1 MALAACGA
9 LLMAGGG
16 TTAYAAGTPAPSPSP
31 TLTVPIGRQPAAPAP
46 GGSRGPSAPADSAPS
61 PSAPQTPSGSPS
73 ALPSGS
79 PSALPSALPS
89 GSPSGSASG
98 SPEAVAPPN
107 GGDAGWS
114 DADVLKFWTPER
126 MASATDPG
134 RPASGAAAEGSAA
147 ARSMGA
153 LDMPTAEHF
162 LGAKSVGTVFVYDT
176 KDPTT
181 GQAHAY
187 SCSASVVD
195 SPGHNLI
202 LTAGHCSGGKAVFVP
217 WYRSEATLDKQ
228 TYGFYKIDNKDWYFD
243 RQYEHNTM
251 KATSDLDYAFA
262 KVSLS
267 PSGKKVQDVVGAN
280 TLART
285 PRFDQ
290 AVTMIG
296 YPKVKHNPEGHPV
309 RCPARTS
316 ALPGF
321 NQMRVECA
329 GMWGGVSGG
338 PWFSKINW
346 ETGTGEIIGNVGGY
360 NGGGMDVGESDP
372 RYNQITYSPMHGDH
386 FLRLYAD
393 AKNDK
398 HTDYGPYRQPPL
410 PYSMGDGELWKHA
423 TQMTSGNF
431 SGTGHSDLLVIWTDG
446 EVTLYPGDGN
456 GGFGSERR
464 LLAPND
470 TWKPIATITAGDF
483 AGSNQFDLLVRWDDG
498 RMTLHA
504 DVGSNGLGIGT
515 EMAGSGS
522 IWSHATQIAAGRFN
536 ATTYVT
542 DLMVRWSDGELTL
555 YTNVG
560 AGTLG
565 QEHRLKEPNDTW
577 KDATLLTAGQFSGN
591 QKWDLMVRWST
602 GELDNYVGT
611 TTGGLGGQ
619 QQIHGPNKTWTHSVI
634 MTTGQYTGDGL
645 TNDLVIRWTDGE
657 TTMYQNTRTNNLGS
671 ERTLVPAA

>member
-16 TTAYAAGTPAPSPSP
+16 ATAYAAGTPTPSPSP

-46 GGSRGPSAPADSAPS
+46 GGSRGPSAPAVSAPS

-98 SPEAVAPPN
+98 SPEAVVPPN

-285 PRFDQ
+285 PRF
-290 AVTMIG
+290 
-296 YPKVKHNPEGHPV
+296 
-309 RCPARTS
+309 
-316 ALPGF
+316 
-321 NQMRVECA
+321 
-329 GMWGGVSGG
+329 
-338 PWFSKINW
+338 
-346 ETGTGEIIGNVGGY
+346 
-360 NGGGMDVGESDP
+360 
-372 RYNQITYSPMHGDH
+372 
-386 FLRLYAD
+386 
-393 AKNDK
+393 
-398 HTDYGPYRQPPL
+398 
-410 PYSMGDGELWKHA
+410 
-423 TQMTSGNF
+423 
-431 SGTGHSDLLVIWTDG
+431 
-446 EVTLYPGDGN
+446 
-456 GGFGSERR
+456 
-464 LLAPND
+464 
-470 TWKPIATITAGDF
+470 
-483 AGSNQFDLLVRWDDG
+483 
-498 RMTLHA
+498 
-504 DVGSNGLGIGT
+504 
-515 EMAGSGS
+515 
-522 IWSHATQIAAGRFN
+522 
-536 ATTYVT
+536 
-542 DLMVRWSDGELTL
+542 
-555 YTNVG
+555 
-560 AGTLG
+560 GTLG